1 MKDTGIWAG
10 VNDIVGR
17 VRLKEIEKG
26 RGYGGWCGGEAD
38 KAALYPWRQEADGG
52 GLEMRT
58 HGKACVLQ
66 PSAAALHERKGA
78 TL

>member
-38 KAALYPWRQEADGG
+38 KAALYPWRQEPDGG
-52 GLEMRT
+52 VVG
-58 HGKACVLQ
+58 
-66 PSAAALHERKGA
+66 
-78 TL
+78 